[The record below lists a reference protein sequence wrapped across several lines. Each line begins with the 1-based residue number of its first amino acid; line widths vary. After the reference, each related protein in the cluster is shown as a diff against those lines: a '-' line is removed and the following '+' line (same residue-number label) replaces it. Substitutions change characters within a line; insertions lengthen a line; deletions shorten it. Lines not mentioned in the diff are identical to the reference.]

1 MAGAIPNLYYS
12 PRDVLDVA
20 AAYSRGGK
28 QGLQSA
34 IEEKNEQ
41 LSNVHVRI
49 AVMGESGVGKSTLIN
64 ALLELD
70 DGKAAPNG
78 YNETTFII
86 TPYSHPS
93 LPHVQ
98 YYDFPGL
105 NTPQFPVKKFMKET
119 KFAEYDLGII
129 VIERWTENDQL
140 LAKALTK
147 AGKPFHVVR
156 SKIDQIVTSESGKKD
171 YNLEEMLRNVR
182 EKCCASLEKAGMPKT
197 RVFLYSIS
205 DLEAYDFPELKKAVG
220 TNLSETQGHL
230 FLLSLPNTSEDSI
243 NDKREALQV
252 SIHVTATIS
261 AVIAVVPVPG
271 LSLACD
277 LALIGS
283 SILAMRKI
291 LGLDDGSL
299 WKLAKRVGKSKD
311 ELRRGTK
318 HRWVFGEINPE
329 QVLLLLQKNTVAMA
343 LTTAEL
349 ALDFVP
355 ILGSV
360 FGATTSFWVTR
371 KMLKN
376 ALEEMVDTAKI
387 VLRNAKAA
395 ASATPGGAAGYW
407 AA

>member
-1 MAGAIPNLYYS
+1 MAGAIPNLCYS
-12 PRDVLDVA
+12 RRDMMEVA
-20 AAYSRGGK
+20 AAYRRGGK

-34 IEEKNEQ
+34 IEEKNKQ

-49 AVMGESGVGKSTLIN
+49 AMMGESGVGKSSLIN
-64 ALLELD
+64 ILLELD
-70 DGKAAPNG
+70 VGKAAPTG
-78 YNETTFII
+78 DTETTTVI
-86 TPYSHPS
+86 TPYPHPS

-105 NTPQFPVKKFMKET
+105 NTNQFPVKKFMKET
-119 KFAEYDLGII
+119 KFADYDLGII

-156 SKIDQIVTSESGKKD
+156 SKIDQIVTLERGKKG
-171 YNLEEMLRNVR
+171 YNLDKMLQNVR
-182 EKCCASLEKAGMPKT
+182 EKCCASMEKAGMRNTPIFLCS
-197 RVFLYSIS
+197 VFN
-205 DLEAYDFPELKKAVG
+205 LEGDDFHKLKKAVV
-220 TNLSETQGHL
+220 TNLSERQKDL
-230 FLLSLPNTSEDSI
+230 FLLSLPNTSEDLI

-261 AVIAVVPVPG
+261 AAIAAVPVPG

-283 SILAMRKI
+283 GILAMRKI

-299 WKLAKRVGKSKD
+299 GKLAKRMGKSKD
-311 ELRRGTK
+311 ELRRGTE
-318 HRWVFGEINPE
+318 HGWVFGETNLE
-329 QVLLLLQKNTVAMA
+329 QVMLLLQRSTVAVA

-355 ILGSV
+355 ILGSI

-371 KMLKN
+371 RMLTN

-395 ASATPGGAAGYW
+395 ASATPSGAAGY
-407 AA
+407 

>member
-1 MAGAIPNLYYS
+1 MAGAISYVCYS
-12 PRDVLDVA
+12 RRDVLDLVA
-20 AAYSRGGK
+20 AYRRGGK

-34 IEEKNEQ
+34 IEEKKKQ
-41 LSNVHVRI
+41 LSNVHVGI
-49 AVMGESGVGKSTLIN
+49 AVMGGSGVGKSTLIN

-70 DGKAAPNG
+70 DGKAAPTG
-78 YNETTFII
+78 YNETTTVI
-86 TPYSHPS
+86 TPYTHPS

-156 SKIDQIVTSESGKKD
+156 SKIDQIVTSESGKKG

-182 EKCCASLEKAGMPKT
+182 EKCCASLEKAGMRNTP
-197 RVFLYSIS
+197 VFLCSIS
-205 DLEAYDFPELKKAVG
+205 DLEAYDFPELKKAVV

-243 NDKREALQV
+243 NVKREALQV

-261 AVIAVVPVPG
+261 AVIAAVSIPG
-271 LSLACD
+271 LSLVCD
-277 LALIGS
+277 LALIGP
-283 SILAMRKI
+283 SILAMRKF

-299 WKLAKRVGKSKD
+299 GKLAKRVGKSKD
-311 ELRRGTK
+311 ELRRGTE
-318 HRWVFGEINPE
+318 HVWVFGEINLE
-329 QVLLLLQKNTVAMA
+329 QVLPLLQEYTLAMT
-343 LTTAEL
+343 LTAVEL
-349 ALDFVP
+349 VLDFVP

-360 FGATTSFWVTR
+360 FGATTSFFLTR
-371 KMLKN
+371 RMLTN
-376 ALEEMVDTAKI
+376 ALEAMVDTAKI
-387 VLRNAKAA
+387 VLRNATAA
-395 ASATPGGAAGYW
+395 ASATPSGAAGY
-407 AA
+407 